1 MKFRTYQLL
10 FIAVIALLVA
20 AMFMPIAQ
28 FVEPNGATT
37 QLGNFSLTN
46 SIGNSSYVVCALGVI
61 LSFTSLVNLFGLF
74 VSLFNNFEL
83 QKRVSILSTLLLAG
97 YYILLLVIA
106 LVLGGDNASVSID
119 IAMLLPFIAI
129 VLDVMCFMSIRR
141 TEAKILAKASG
152 FRLRD

>member
-10 FIAVIALLVA
+10 FIAVIALLVT